1 VKPRKWG
8 RPQTGRCR
16 PEPML
21 STEMMGGRDF
31 IFWFWAEIGA
41 KVEEP
46 LTLVPDNDQLVRSLL
61 LWHYRTIRS
70 TFVLCCF
77 NIFWHLF
84 QHRFC
89 AVSTNLHRTDWFGP
103 SGDVGPNELVLTQS
117 RAPSLVIM
125 TDWFGPSSYGTTE
138 PSGQHSFCA
147 VSTFSC
153 ACFNMSFVQFQQL
166 CVGLVLLFNIWFLLI
181 QHCVPPSVSTFCLQS
196 LNNST
201 VTGIW
206 MASKVSLGP
215 KISTKIHLDKTY

>member
-1 VKPRKWG
+1 MVLYHLRQGLHVIASSWDYHRGAESRISVRGNSG
-8 RPQTGRCR
+8 R
-16 PEPML
+16 
-21 STEMMGGRDF
+21 F
-31 IFWFWAEIGA
+31 
-41 KVEEP
+41 
-46 LTLVPDNDQLVRSLL
+46 
-61 LWHYRTIRS
+61 
-70 TFVLCCF
+70 
-77 NIFWHLF
+77 
-84 QHRFC
+84 
-89 AVSTNLHRTDWFGP
+89 
-103 SGDVGPNELVLTQS
+103 S